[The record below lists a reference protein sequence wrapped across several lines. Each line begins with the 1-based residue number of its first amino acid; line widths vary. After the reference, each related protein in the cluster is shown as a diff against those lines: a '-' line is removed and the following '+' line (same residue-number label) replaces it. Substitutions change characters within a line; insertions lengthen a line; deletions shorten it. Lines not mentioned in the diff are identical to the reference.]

1 MKQITHEEYI
11 AALDV
16 CHCYL
21 KQTRTQ
27 VESVTSEKTI
37 KELINENQR
46 KMSKRLINVL
56 SNAIDKGYVYIS
68 ELNTR
73 KLLSVRSC
81 GEKSINEFDKLMNNG
96 K

>member
-1 MKQITHEEYI
+1 
-11 AALDV
+11 
-16 CHCYL
+16 
-21 KQTRTQ
+21 
-27 VESVTSEKTI
+27 
-37 KELINENQR
+37 
-46 KMSKRLINVL
+46 MSKRLINVL